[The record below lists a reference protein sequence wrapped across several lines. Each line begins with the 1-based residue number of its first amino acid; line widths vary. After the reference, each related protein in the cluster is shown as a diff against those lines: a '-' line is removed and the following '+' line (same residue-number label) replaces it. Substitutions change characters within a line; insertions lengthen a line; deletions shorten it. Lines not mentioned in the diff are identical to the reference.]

1 MSLDDTQIHL
11 VDDFDTA
18 RRCMEWISTAPS
30 LALDTESE
38 GLDLHRDKV
47 RLFQL
52 GDSFQS
58 FVFPIEGPRSWG
70 GLAIELLEKYPGKII
85 GHHLKFD
92 ANGIRRWMGVE
103 LDLTRVACTMLMA
116 RVINP
121 TRSAALKNLAANLV
135 DPRARVMDREL
146 GDAMKASGYDWR
158 TVPLGFD
165 RYWFYAGV
173 DTILTH
179 RVHDILEPQLDEL
192 GVRRA
197 YDLELVSGFVCGA
210 MEMHGAKVDMNYTR
224 RAYEQLNSYVDQVAR
239 WTESEYG
246 VKPGANAAVVAVLEE
261 AGFTFSK
268 STAMGAKSLDK
279 EVLGGIDHPLA
290 RAVLQRRQAQ
300 KLASTYLKHFIYE
313 ADESDRIHPRINTC
327 EARTSRMSMDS
338 PNLQN
343 LPRRDDKNPL
353 AAIIRNCIVPAEG
366 NILMMC
372 DFDQI
377 EWRLFASLSNDEK
390 LMDAFVGDTD
400 FFTIICRQVFND
412 ESIQKSDPR
421 RQITKNAMYARIYGA
436 GTEKFAWTAGITVS
450 DAKQFTTL
458 LDHRYPAIRRL
469 QQQIDAGARQ
479 HLSTGGVAYVTSPLT
494 GRRFMID
501 DDATYK
507 LVNYLFQGTAAEVLK
522 MKLIQLSEAG
532 LEKYL
537 VCPVHDE
544 VIMEVPRERADEI
557 GHSVLEVMND
567 TKLFPVA
574 ISASLS
580 IGDRWGE
587 KRDYNPVG
595 G

>member
-1 MSLDDTQIHL
+1 MSLDETEIHL
-11 VDDFDTA
+11 VDDFETA
-18 RRCMEWISTAPS
+18 QRCVDWISRAPS

-70 GLAIELLEKYPGKII
+70 GFAIELMEKYPGKII

-92 ANGIRRWMGVE
+92 ANGIRKWMGVE
-103 LDLTRVACTMLMA
+103 LDLTRVACTMLMS

-135 DPRARVMDREL
+135 DPRARIMDQEL
-146 GDAMKASGYDWR
+146 GDAMKASGYNWK

-192 GVRRA
+192 GVRKA

-210 MEMHGAKVDMNYTR
+210 MEMHGAKIDIPFTQ
-224 RAYEQLNSYVDQVAR
+224 RAYEQLNEYVRTVEK
-239 WTESEYG
+239 WTIDTYG
-246 VKPGANAAVVAVLEE
+246 VKPGANAAVVEILKE
-261 AGFTFSK
+261 AGHKFTK
-268 STAMGAKSLDK
+268 ATAMGAVSLDK

-300 KLASTYLKHFIYE
+300 KLASTYLRHFLYE
-313 ADESDRIHPRINTC
+313 ADSDDRIHPRINTC

-353 AAIIRNCIVPAEG
+353 AAIIRNCIIPEEG
-366 NILMMC
+366 HTLMMC

-390 LMDAFVGDTD
+390 LMEAFTGDTD
-400 FFTIICRQVFND
+400 FFTVICRQVFND
-412 ESIQKSDPR
+412 ESIQKNDPR

-436 GTEKFAWTAGITVS
+436 GTEKFAWTAGITID
-450 DAKQFTTL
+450 DAKQFTAL

-469 QQQIDAGARQ
+469 QQQIDMMARNA
-479 HLSTGGVAYVTSPLT
+479 LATGGVAFATSPLT
-494 GRRFMID
+494 GRRFVID

-507 LVNYLFQGTAAEVLK
+507 IVNYLFQGTAAEVLK
-522 MKLIQLSEAG
+522 MKLIELSAAG

-544 VIMEVPRERADEI
+544 VILEVPTQEIDEV
-557 GHSVLEVMND
+557 GHTVLEIMND
-567 TKLFPVA
+567 SRLFPVN

-580 IGDRWGE
+580 IADRWGQ
-587 KRDYNPVG
+587 KKDYNPVG